1 MPNIKTK
8 NHLDGDEKIKNETK
22 FLHNAIRKRGRD
34 KPTLKNKSARACQQ
48 RTKTWRD
55 AQRTKRE
62 DHGAWLNL
70 GSTYN
75 IYKPLSCQ
83 VPRLT
88 TFNKHLLPTKLIP
101 SEGLRPWHS
110 NFEKYYR
117 SFIVYVSTICTNL
130 KICQGEYNK
139 HLLAKINTLHET

>member
-1 MPNIKTK
+1 M
-8 NHLDGDEKIKNETK
+8 ETK
-22 FLHNAIRKRGRD
+22 KSRMKQNSYIMQYRKRGRD
-34 KPTLKNKSARACQQ
+34 KPTLKDKSARACQQ

-83 VPRLT
+83 VPILT

-101 SEGLRPWHS
+101 SEGLWPWHS